1 VCQDVPSGRASQDR
15 SDALRKLAFTR
26 RAAIK
31 YEMYRAIVNDLI
43 VANPSL
49 RLENREDKFFALR
62 RYD

>member
-26 RAAIK
+26 RAALK
-31 YEMYRAIVNDLI
+31 CEMYRAIVNDLI

-49 RLENREDKFFALR
+49 RLENREGKIFALR
-62 RYD
+62 TYD